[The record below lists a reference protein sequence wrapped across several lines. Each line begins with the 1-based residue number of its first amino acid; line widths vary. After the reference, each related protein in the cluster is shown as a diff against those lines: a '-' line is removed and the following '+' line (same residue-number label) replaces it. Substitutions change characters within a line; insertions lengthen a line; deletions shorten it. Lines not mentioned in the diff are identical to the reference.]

1 MGYPSYA
8 RNCARALP
16 SPSPFHYVMAKIVPV
31 VQLAAHAKSSTSYGR
46 TTKFF
51 RLDGSLLFRI
61 VMGLRWSSAIKIL
74 PLKTINQLQK
84 KEKTVIEKNR
94 TRSRKREGCNKD
106 YVLVLEADN

>member
-46 TTKFF
+46 TVVQPNFF
-51 RLDGSLLFRI
+51 GL
-61 VMGLRWSSAIKIL
+61 MGHYYF
-74 PLKTINQLQK
+74 
-84 KEKTVIEKNR
+84 V
-94 TRSRKREGCNKD
+94 
-106 YVLVLEADN
+106 